1 MRLSNTSDG
10 RARSGRS
17 TIIDKEYSDYQKLA
31 EAIGLPLDD
40 GHPTGGFSRER
51 DWFYR
56 SRGRDVAPGGR
67 WLVTLA
73 FADTADATSLNP
85 DPQTPASS
93 WLIAY
98 EIDSGDHKTGRTIL
112 LAGPWNLHT
121 DKVLHAEYPLSDPDL
136 DDLVSWLREREM

>member
-56 SRGRDVAPGGR
+56 SRGRDVAPGGL

-73 FADTADATSLNP
+73 FADTADATSLSP
-85 DPQTPASS
+85 DPQAPESG

-98 EIDSGDHKTGRTIL
+98 EIASSAKTGRAIL
-112 LAGPWNLHT
+112 LAGPWNLYT
-121 DKVLHAEYPLSDPDL
+121 DKVLYAECPLADPDL
-136 DDLVSWLREREM
+136 DDLVSWLRERGM